1 MTAKTKRERFE
12 DVAGSRVQMVLDK
25 LESLSKC
32 ANKRNYEFNKEDVDK
47 MFKAINEEV
56 KRVKTLFETE
66 LDTGNKDKKIFKF

>member
-32 ANKRNYEFNKEDVDK
+32 ANKRNYEFNKDDVDK
-47 MFKAINEEV
+47 MFKAINDEV